1 MNRKGR
7 GEDWGREVA
16 RIEVGEGGGIEPV
29 VRVGI
34 FHLKISEGL
43 SQVRTGI
50 IRL

>member
-16 RIEVGEGGGIEPV
+16 GIEVGEGGWTEPV

-34 FHLKISEGL
+34 FHLKISGL

>member
-7 GEDWGREVA
+7 GEDWGWEVA
-16 RIEVGEGGGIEPV
+16 RIEVGEGGWIEPV